1 MRTFTKDE
9 LTPFTKEP
17 SFATIQEEMA
27 WVQAMIDT
35 YSRYPDQGMQ
45 LYAASMIHRLKRLK
59 EKALQ

>member
-9 LTPFTKEP
+9 LNPFTAEP
-17 SFATIQEEMA
+17 RFANIQEEMA

-35 YSRYPDQGMQ
+35 WSRYPSQGMQ
-45 LYAASMIHRLKRLK
+45 LYAASMIYRLKRLK